1 MESDQ
6 LLGQH
11 RQTAVCSR
19 LSPVSINGPA
29 PWSSGHSVCS
39 AWSLWNV
46 AHCDWCELSFHSA
59 LSPCAIHPIGPK
71 VLLLLGP
78 SLYQSVDMP
87 QVPLCC
93 VEWRV
98 PLFWLS
104 LLSSGFRCNLKVWH
118 AAPPSRAPFFHPY
131 TPLHGG
137 MVTTFTISSFHPGIC
152 LSTHPLLLSWD
163 LKEFHDQQIKKS
175 SQSAKFSKLDNWVE
189 SELRV
194 F

>member
-46 AHCDWCELSFHSA
+46 AHCDWCELSFHST

-118 AAPPSRAPFFHPY
+118 AVPPLKSTLFSSLHTFAWGHGHHFHN
-131 TPLHGG
+131 
-137 MVTTFTISSFHPGIC
+137 
-152 LSTHPLLLSWD
+152 LLLPSWN
-163 LKEFHDQQIKKS
+163 LPVHPS
-175 SQSAKFSKLDNWVE
+175 SPIVLE
-189 SELRV
+189 SEGISWPAN
-194 F
+194 